1 MTEDQTSTCSANDCT
16 REGRPRIY
24 DTGTATFTIN
34 LCDDDSWNLAAH
46 QSTKARE
53 LVAEMEEEGFFK
65 EKHTKGWTYVIRMD
79 NGNIKLGKTGKE
91 DLSRLQTI
99 SNSYQKHKGVPVQV
113 LAVLKGGT
121 STELLIHSQ
130 WLHLRVAGRMEQFHA
145 DPSLLKWAEEQGIH
159 PEAAE
164 AIEKFQQWQEK
175 KHMGA
180 KGTKSHAAEWAEK
193 LGIKE
198 GRLTGEFKTD
208 PRQTEQADEE
218 TEADDDDWGI

>member
-1 MTEDQTSTCSANDCT
+1 MTEDQTTKCSANDCT
-16 REGRPRIY
+16 REGKPRIY

-65 EKHTKGWTYVIRMD
+65 ERHTKGWTYVIRMA
-79 NGNIKLGKTGKE
+79 NGNVKLGMTGKD

-99 SNSYQKHKGVPVQV
+99 SNSQGGVPVQV
-113 LAVLKGGT
+113 LAVLKGG
-121 STELLIHSQ
+121 SSKELLTHTQ
-130 WLHLRVAGRMEQFHA
+130 WLHLRVSGRMEQFHA

-159 PEAAE
+159 PEAEE
-164 AIEKFQQWQEK
+164 AMKKFQAWQEN
-175 KHMGA
+175 KHKGV
-180 KGTKSHAAEWAEK
+180 KGTKNHAAEQAER
-193 LGIKE
+193 LGIKNE
-198 GRLTGEFKTD
+198 RLTGEFKTD
-208 PRQTEQADEE
+208 PRQTEQADQE